1 MKLQDRIAIITGGG
15 TGIGRA
21 CAVLFAQEGA
31 KVALVGRRAEP
42 LQEVERQ
49 IQQSGGMALSIQAD
63 VTSEEDVKRMAEAVF
78 GEWRRIDVLIN
89 SAGTSAKG
97 SVLETS
103 VEDFDRV
110 MASNVRGT
118 FLTCKYVVPY
128 MLAQKSGSV
137 INIASMFGM
146 VGVPQRVAYAT
157 SKGAVINMTRAIAMD
172 HAADGVR
179 VNCLA
184 PGWVETELSLYMI
197 SLEPDPAAALK
208 ARQAMHPI
216 PRGGKPEEVAAA
228 ALYLA
233 SDDAQWVTG
242 ACLPVDGGYTAR

>member
-1 MKLQDRIAIITGGG
+1 MKLQNKVALITGGG

-42 LQEVERQ
+42 LQEAAGQ
-49 IQQSGGMALSIQAD
+49 IQRAGGIALSLPTD
-63 VTSEEDVKRMAEAVF
+63 VTNEEDVKRMTETVF
-78 GEWRRIDVLIN
+78 NEWGRIDVLVN

-103 VEDFDRV
+103 VEEFDRV

-118 FLTCKYVVPY
+118 FLTCKYVMPH
-128 MLAQKSGSV
+128 MLRQRSGSI

-157 SKGAVINMTRAIAMD
+157 SKGAVINMTRAMAMD

-184 PGWVETELSLYMI
+184 PGWVATELSLHMI
-197 SLEPDPAAALK
+197 SLEPDPAAALQ
-208 ARQAMHPI
+208 ARQTMHPI

-233 SDDAQWVTG
+233 SDEAQWVTG
-242 ACLPVDGGYTAR
+242 VCLPVDGGYTAR

>member
-1 MKLQDRIAIITGGG
+1 MKLQGKVALITGGG

-31 KVALVGRRAEP
+31 KVALVGRRIEP
-42 LQEVERQ
+42 LQKVEKQ
-49 IQQSGGMALSIQAD
+49 IEQSGGTARSVPAD
-63 VTSEEDVKRMAEAVF
+63 VTREEEVKRMVDTVLS
-78 GEWRRIDVLIN
+78 EWGRIDVLVN
-89 SAGTSAKG
+89 GAGTSERG
-97 SVLETS
+97 NVVETS
-103 VEDFDRV
+103 VGEFERV
-110 MASNVRGT
+110 MQVNVRGT
-118 FLTCKYVVPY
+118 FLTCKYVMPH

-137 INIASMFGM
+137 INIASIFGM
-146 VGVPQRVAYAT
+146 IGVPRRVSYAA
-157 SKGAVINMTRAIAMD
+157 SKGAVINMTRAMAMD

-184 PGWVETELSLYMI
+184 PGWVATELSLYMI

-208 ARQAMHPI
+208 ARQTMHPI

-233 SDDAQWVTG
+233 SDEAQWVTG
-242 ACLPVDGGYTAR
+242 VCLPVDGGYTAR